1 MRVEPRLEL
10 EDSLEVIL
18 EVAYDLNDAVDVV
31 EAVPVPEQ
39 GCHTV
44 SDKIDTRKWVE
55 KVQHSR
61 QQNIGTP
68 GAVNVCN
75 FGNMATL

>member
-1 MRVEPRLEL
+1 MRVKPWFEL
-10 EDSLEVIL
+10 EDGLEVIL
-18 EVAYDLNDAVDVV
+18 EVADDFHDAVDVV

-55 KVQHSR
+55 KLQHLR
-61 QQNIGTP
+61 QQNIGT
-68 GAVNVCN
+68 NVCN

>member
-1 MRVEPRLEL
+1 MRVKPWFEL
-10 EDSLEVIL
+10 EDGLEVIL
-18 EVAYDLNDAVDVV
+18 EVTDDLHDAVNVV

-55 KVQHSR
+55 KLQHLR
-61 QQNIGTP
+61 QQNIGT
-68 GAVNVCN
+68 NVCN